1 MISSPGVTMH
11 VSTVGS
17 PYSRGCWH
25 DVGPPKQLRRQ
36 VITSP
41 SGLAF
46 HGLERPAGVGWEQRF
61 TGSPL
66 F

>member
-1 MISSPGVTMH
+1 MISSPGVTLH